1 MPKQLVVHQEEEFG
15 NSDPGSFVEEVPGT
29 LGVNITP
36 SFTVEFLLA
45 GQGSSLS
52 IHSSLPV

>member
-1 MPKQLVVHQEEEFG
+1 MAHQEEEIG
-15 NSDPGSFVEEVPGT
+15 NADHDNFIGDVSGT
-29 LGVNITP
+29 LVVNITP

-45 GQGSSLS
+45 EQGSSLS